1 MYTSTST
8 KGSMRIPQ
16 TYLENP
22 LLVSKKYDTMAS
34 TIQTN
39 YMPSTT
45 NPNFVRTTAATNFNN
60 PTKTSTKT
68 YISPSSQRF
77 RWKEIIKLN
86 PSDQDSFQPYLNNIL
101 FGNIEESEIQI
112 LPENYISQLIR
123 ILQSIAYT
131 SINENNSLK
140 EMIKGLNERVL
151 QLQNQ
156 VNVNANHIELIDS
169 LRRQNEEMTR
179 LLKNYKKYVND
190 NKTIINNSNLID
202 SDDSLIQETSIR
214 QERYY
219 CIYCSG
225 KKFSTPEYL
234 EDHMRRRHLINNYT
248 FSDGKNVK
256 KTTVNNSSKLI
267 DSKINEMKSQMQNL
281 LISTPMENN
290 YKNLNDKIG
299 FLQSRLYQS
308 QNGKNNISYYP
319 NMGSSTYPLNE
330 TIIKT
335 GNENNNGKLTLS
347 EARLLQQT
355 IQNINNN
362 IERNNK
368 NFSHRFKEITNEM
381 NRFRVTIS
389 NEISSMKQSQ
399 SFERVKTSMSRTSSQ
414 EDYTSNNFKYILPTR
429 RKTKKS
435 TVNSLKLTIRK
446 EEENKKDNP
455 NAITN
460 IHIHNKDKDKN
471 NHNEN
476 TNPEI
481 EHLQT
486 SSSNMNIISKPKEIT
501 SNQPA
506 EVNKTPMAITKA
518 HNENIEGKPKES
530 DNIINNESDKFSSSV
545 SQTEEEKEI
554 QNFYIKFKNRD
565 GNYNGNIEDYLQKT
579 VPDYYMLPNEYIEK
593 KKELLTKIALQKSS
607 NNELDSIPHLKNL
620 TQEGLINLINDM
632 YEHIGNKS
640 SEPQSD
646 YGYYATNLDFLLNTK
661 EIITEE
667 NRNYFNKKI
676 PLTNSF
682 GLKNSFASNGRLFEN
697 VNYII
702 E

>member
-8 KGSMRIPQ
+8 KGSMKIPQ

-34 TIQTN
+34 TAQTN
-39 YMPSTT
+39 IPSTT
-45 NPNFVRTTAATNFNN
+45 NPNFMRSTADSYFNN
-60 PTKTSTKT
+60 PTKTYT
-68 YISPSSQRF
+68 SPSSQRF
-77 RWKEIIKLN
+77 RWKDIMKLN
-86 PSDQDSFQPYLNNIL
+86 PSDLNSFQPYLNNIL

-123 ILQSIAYT
+123 ILQTIAYT

-156 VNVNANHIELIDS
+156 VNSNANHIELIDS

-190 NKTIINNSNLID
+190 NKTKINNSNLID
-202 SDDSLIQETSIR
+202 SEDSLIQETSMKK
-214 QERYY
+214 ERYY

-234 EDHMRRRHLINNYT
+234 EDHMRRRHLISNYT
-248 FSDGKNVK
+248 FSDGKTLK
-256 KTTVNNSSKLI
+256 KSKVNNSSKLI
-267 DSKINEMKSQMQNL
+267 ESKINEMKTQMQNL
-281 LISTPMENN
+281 IISTQMENN
-290 YKNLNDKIG
+290 YKNLNDQIG
-299 FLQSRLYQS
+299 LIQSRLYQS
-308 QNGKNNISYYP
+308 HNGKTNVSY
-319 NMGSSTYPLNE
+319 NTKLGSTTYPINE

-335 GNENNNGKLTLS
+335 GKENTNNNGKLTQS
-347 EARLLQQT
+347 DARLLQQT

-362 IERNNK
+362 LERNNK

-399 SFERVKTSMSRTSSQ
+399 SFERVKTSMSRASSQ
-414 EDYTSNNFKYILPTR
+414 EGYTNNNFKYILPTR

-435 TVNSLKLTIRK
+435 TLNSLKLTLRK
-446 EEENKKDNP
+446 EESKNQDSLNE
-455 NAITN
+455 ITN
-460 IHIHNKDKDKN
+460 INIIDQDKDKN
-471 NHNEN
+471 KHKDN

-486 SSSNMNIISKPKEIT
+486 SSSNINLISKPKEIT
-501 SNQPA
+501 SNQPQ
-506 EVNKTPMAITKA
+506 EVNKTQMVITKA
-518 HNENIEGKPKES
+518 HNENIEGKPKQD
-530 DNIINNESDKFSSSV
+530 DNIINKESDKSSSSV

-554 QNFYIKFKNRD
+554 QNFYLKFKTRD
-565 GNYNGNIEDYLQKT
+565 SNYNGNIEDYLQKT

-593 KKELLTKIALQKSS
+593 KIDLLTKIALKKSS
-607 NNELDSIPHLKNL
+607 NNELDSIPQLKNL

-632 YEHIGNKS
+632 YERIGNNS
-640 SEPQSD
+640 SDPQSD
-646 YGYYATNLDFLLNTK
+646 YGYYATNLDFLFNTK

-676 PLTNSF
+676 PFTNSF
-682 GLKNSFASNGRLFEN
+682 GVMNSFASNGRLFEN

-702 E
+702 ES